1 MASFTN
7 KYPKTIKYM
16 KVHSG
21 IFMSMFLLF
30 CISSF
35 GCNAADK
42 KEFEVIPLATLEAAF
57 TKFKEPA
64 ITHRR
69 FKHADIQ
76 PLIEK
81 HKGAFEIAEI
91 GKSIEG
97 KSISNLKWGAG
108 KTKVMLWSQMHGNE
122 STATMA
128 LFDLFNFLKASG
140 DEYDE
145 LRNTLKTQL
154 NLSFIPMLNPD
165 GADAFKR
172 RNALDIDLNR
182 DAISQISP
190 EAVILK
196 STRDS
201 FEPAFGFNLHDQ
213 QVYYNVKGTPKQAT
227 ISILAPA
234 YNEAMEV
241 NDVRERAMQT
251 IVGIN
256 EVLQQVIPGQVGK
269 YDDEFEPRAFGDNI
283 QKWGTS
289 TILIES
295 GGYTEDP
302 EKQYIRQLNFMII
315 LNALHQIATEAYTQ
329 YNTDQYFA
337 IPDNGTQLMDLI
349 LNEVQVKV
357 GEKLYPIDLAIRRRE
372 SEANGNYF
380 VTGSVED
387 LGDMQ
392 VFFGFEELEATGL
405 TFTEGK
411 VFEKVF
417 ENVEA
422 FDKTQAMEL
431 LKQGYMAVKVKN
443 GVAKQLH
450 GLPIL
455 VLKSNDKFSSGW
467 TTGSTTNFFLSKDG
481 DLKYAV
487 VNGYLIDL
495 ENPKEQEFKQRIF

>member
-1 MASFTN
+1 
-7 KYPKTIKYM
+7 M
-16 KVHSG
+16 KAHSPTFLS
-21 IFMSMFLLF
+21 IFLF
-30 CISSF
+30 FFISSF
-35 GCNAADK
+35 GCKAVQK
-42 KEFEVIPLATLEAAF
+42 TEFEVIPLTDLEAAF
-57 TKFKEPA
+57 DKYKEPA

-81 HKGAFEIAEI
+81 HGAGFEITEL

-97 KSISNLKWGAG
+97 KSISSLKWGNG

-122 STATMA
+122 STATMS
-128 LFDLFNFLKASG
+128 LFDLFNFLEASG
-140 DEYDE
+140 DEYDK

-154 NLSFIPMLNPD
+154 DLSFIPMLNPD
-165 GADAFKR
+165 GAEAFKR

-196 STRDS
+196 TARDS

-234 YNEAMEV
+234 YNEETEV
-241 NDVRERAMQT
+241 NEVRKRAMQT
-251 IVGIN
+251 IVGMN
-256 EVLQQVIPGQVGK
+256 EILQQLIPGQVGK

-295 GGYTEDP
+295 GGYTNDP

-329 YNTDQYFA
+329 YSTEQYLA
-337 IPDNGTQLMDLI
+337 IPENGIQLMDLI
-349 LNEVQVKV
+349 LNEMQVKV
-357 GEKLYPIDLAIRRRE
+357 GEKLYPVDLAIRRRE
-372 SEANGNYF
+372 SEAEGSYF
-380 VTGSVED
+380 VSGSVED

-392 VFFGFEELEATGL
+392 VFFGFEELDATGL

-411 VFEKVF
+411 VYEKVF

-422 FDKTQAMEL
+422 INEAEALDL
-431 LKQGYMAVKVKN
+431 LRLGFIAVKVKN
-443 GVAKQLH
+443 GTAKQLH

-455 VLKSNDKFSSGW
+455 VLKSNNSFTSGW
-467 TTGSTTNFFLSKDG
+467 TTGSTPNFFLSKDG

-495 ENPKEQEFKQRIF
+495 EKPKEQEIKQRIL